1 MGRVGNRVGD
11 KKRGGL
17 LYLYNVVAPILCDQ
31 SCFICGLHVGSKQLE
46 DALWHGSKLRETS
59 CSCC

>member
-1 MGRVGNRVGD
+1 MGD

-17 LYLYNVVAPILCDQ
+17 LYLYNVVAHILCDQ